1 MQEQWKD
8 IGSYEGLYRV
18 SNLGKVFSVRT
29 NKLLSQWKDK
39 DGYLRCNL
47 KKHRVVRQASVHRL
61 VAEAFILNPENKPQV
76 NHKNGIRHD
85 NGATNLEWCTC
96 LENQQHKCKVLG
108 YKPPRENIEK
118 MIKGA
123 KRYNS
128 LPEIKR
134 AKAKIARERFS
145 RKVIDITTGEIYT
158 SQHEA
163 AKKTGCTQGNISRVC
178 CKIKTQ
184 TKGHVFNFY
193 EESED
198 VNE

>member
-8 IGSYEGLYRV
+8 IRSYEGFYRV

-47 KKHRVVRQASVHRL
+47 KKHSVVRQASVHRL
-61 VAEAFILNPENKPQV
+61 VAEVFILNPENKPQV

-85 NGATNLEWCTC
+85 NSVDNLEWCTC

-108 YKPPRENIEK
+108 YKPSRENIEK

-123 KRYNS
+123 KRYAN
-128 LPEIKR
+128 LPEVKQQR
-134 AKAKIARERFS
+134 AQKMRVAFSKACYYDSKHDTDED
-145 RKVIDITTGEIYT
+145 RKY
-158 SQHEA
+158 
-163 AKKTGCTQGNISRVC
+163 
-178 CKIKTQ
+178 
-184 TKGHVFNFY
+184 
-193 EESED
+193 
-198 VNE
+198 